1 MIRFHEYIYKCF
13 LVPISLNEVIAR
25 DGPVGNYSISRDAA
39 TIKDQSRCQ
48 TTSRSEW
55 RWLVCQCLY
64 PVANPSDDCRYWWSC
79 YDRERVKNENTVILD
94 RGRLSLITFAFQ
106 LYTFERKAMSSDFPA
121 AGSEDLPNSARFHLD
136 YIAGL
141 HFVNRLFLPPS
152 CNVAC
157 CWRFP

>member
-25 DGPVGNYSISRDAA
+25 DRPVGNYGISRDAA

-48 TTSRSEW
+48 TTSRSKW
-55 RWLVCQCLY
+55 RWLVCQCLH

-79 YDRERVKNENTVILD
+79 YDRGRTKNENTVILD
-94 RGRLSLITFAFQ
+94 RGRLSLITFAFH
-106 LYTFERKAMSSDFPA
+106 LYTLWTEGYVVWLSGGGQWRPPEFRQIPPRLHSWFAFCK
-121 AGSEDLPNSARFHLD
+121 SAIL
-136 YIAGL
+136 A
-141 HFVNRLFLPPS
+141 PS